1 MLARWCAR
9 GALVRA
15 RRSRWLLRRAE
26 VAAGIG
32 RTPEK
37 LERKRAL
44 ARRSRRRPSRG
55 GIVRA
60 GGTVRR
66 HALVACRG
74 RFCARAA
81 AARPQ
86 ERVCVYRARPACL
99 RACACRG
106 AAARAQHPPGAG
118 GTARRASSG
127 PASKPTRRPPNVDQH
142 ILHPLLVRILQVP
155 RGGPAGRAHQAD
167 HEKRP
172 AKWAEKPARKT
183 APTRFAPTA
192 GVGCGGA
199 GARGRE
205 TGPPR
210 GPPIRAIAISCH
222 TTVQSAHLRHNDRR
236 IQPDWL
242 DEACQKIISPP
253 ALNDRGKAP
262 PAPDSVPN

>member
-60 GGTVRR
+60 GGTARR

-142 ILHPLLVRILQVP
+142 ILHPLLVRILQVS

-172 AKWAEKPARKT
+172 AKWAEKPARKNGANT
-183 APTRFAPTA
+183 FCTDC
-192 GVGCGGA
+192 GCRLWWCR
-199 GARGRE
+199 GARPRNGPTTRATNSGHRYQLPHHRSVSASAPQRPADP
-205 TGPPR
+205 TGLA
-210 GPPIRAIAISCH
+210 G
-222 TTVQSAHLRHNDRR
+222 
-236 IQPDWL
+236 
-242 DEACQKIISPP
+242 
-253 ALNDRGKAP
+253 
-262 PAPDSVPN
+262 